1 MLRISQ
7 LDSDGR
13 TATLRV
19 DGSLSG
25 VWVGELRRL
34 CEVTLASG
42 DALNIDCGGI
52 SFSDTEGVALM
63 NDLRKR
69 QVALTNCPPLLQFQL
84 GQGPAL

>member
-7 LDSDGR
+7 FDSVEH
-13 TATLRV
+13 TATIRL

-25 VWVGELRRL
+25 AWVGELRRL
-34 CEVTLASG
+34 CEITLASG

-63 NDLRKR
+63 RELRHR
-69 QVALTNCPPLLQFQL
+69 RVALSNCPPLLEFQL
-84 GQGPAL
+84 GQGSAF